1 MPVKTVLQEKY
12 GDVEF
17 SWKPVESK
25 YDLSLPLPEE
35 VKPGVPDLGEPED
48 MRLPGPDAG
57 LWPFVDMPVDEF
69 LM

>member
-1 MPVKTVLQEKY
+1 MPFKTKFQEQF

-17 SWKPVESK
+17 SWKPVEPK
-25 YDLSLPLPEE
+25 YDLNIPGPGEVPEGGTHTVPDPEEGSLPSE
-35 VKPGVPDLGEPED
+35 
-48 MRLPGPDAG
+48 AG